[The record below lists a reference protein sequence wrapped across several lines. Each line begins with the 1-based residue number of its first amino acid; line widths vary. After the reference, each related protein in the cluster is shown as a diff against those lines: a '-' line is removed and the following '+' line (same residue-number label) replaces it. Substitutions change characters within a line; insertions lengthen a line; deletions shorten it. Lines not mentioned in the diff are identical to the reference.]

1 LVCRTAQSDGVLTSQ
16 YAADVVTDVV
26 AAQHARPD
34 PSLTYDVRTAL
45 LVIDIQNDFSD
56 PSGSLHV
63 PGGTELVDLAN
74 AHIHLARRAGAKVAY
89 SQDWHP
95 EETPHFASHGGPWPE
110 HCVRGTWGAQFH
122 PGLVLAGEV
131 IQKGV
136 GGEDGYSAFSVRDP
150 VTGEERLT
158 RLATVLRAA
167 GIDRVVI
174 IGLALDYCV
183 VETAVDAVR
192 LGFETIVL
200 RDGVRPVDLQPGDG
214 ARAIE
219 RLLSAGADV
228 R

>member
-1 LVCRTAQSDGVLTSQ
+1 MCRTAQSRVVLSPQ
-16 YAADVVTDVV
+16 YAPDVVTDG
-26 AAQHARPD
+26 ALAQDDRPD
-34 PSLTYDVRTAL
+34 LSVTYDGRTAL
-45 LVIDIQNDFSD
+45 LVIDMQNDFSD

-63 PGGTELVDLAN
+63 PGGAELVDLAN
-74 AHIHLARRAGAKVAY
+74 THIHLARRAGAKVAY

-95 EETPHFASHGGPWPE
+95 DETPHFERHGGPWPE
-110 HCVRGTWGAQFH
+110 HCVRGTWGAAFH
-122 PGLVLAGEV
+122 PRLLLAGEV

-136 GGEDGYSAFSVRDP
+136 GGEDGYSAFGLRDP

-167 GIDRVVI
+167 GIERVVI

-183 VETAVDAVR
+183 AETAVDAVR

-200 RDGVRPVDLQPGDG
+200 REGVRPVDVRPGDG
-214 ARAIE
+214 ARAID
-219 RLLSAGADV
+219 RLVSAGADV